1 MARPAKGGK
10 RIVLVSN
17 SLSTS
22 NQRDLP
28 RVREVLARYPH
39 VRHLE
44 GDNLPALFRQLET
57 FKTSP
62 PDLLL
67 LNGGDGTIHSALTF
81 LLNKKIFKKLPPI
94 AVLAGGMTNLV
105 AKDLGTGGRA
115 APVLERVLT
124 LYEAGEINRHLGR
137 RNLVRVDFEDGE
149 SPQYGLF
156 WGAALVTNA
165 ILYCRERLYPKGIKG
180 KPSQI
185 IAFLAM
191 ARSFFTGIE
200 REGSVTY
207 VPPATIRKKGG
218 TVREG
223 RYAGIMTTTLKH
235 LLFGTKAP
243 VKPGSLPFFTMDLK
257 VSALMASFYHGLR
270 GTVHQANADGI
281 SLTFEKKVTLEA
293 GVPFTMDGEVFT
305 PATGTAITLS
315 CAPALTF
322 VSFSGD

>member
-10 RIVLVSN
+10 RIVLISN

-22 NQRDLP
+22 NQRGLH
-28 RVREVLARYPH
+28 RVREVLARHPH

-57 FKTSP
+57 FKKNP
-62 PDLLL
+62 PDLLV

-81 LLNKKIFKKLPPI
+81 LLNRKIFKKLPPI

-124 LYEAGEINRHLGR
+124 LYEAGEIGSHLGR
-137 RNLVRVDFEDGE
+137 RHLVRVDFEDGE
-149 SPQYGLF
+149 SPQFGLF

-165 ILYCRERLYPKGIKG
+165 ILYCRERLYPRGIKG
-180 KPSQI
+180 LPSQVV
-185 IAFLAM
+185 AFLAM
-191 ARSFFTGIE
+191 ATSLITGNR
-200 REGSVTY
+200 REGSATY
-207 VPPATIRKKGG
+207 VPPATIRK
-218 TVREG
+218 G
-223 RYAGIMTTTLKH
+223 RGEVMQGQFGAIMTTTLKH

-243 VKPGSLPFFTMDLK
+243 ARPGTLPFFTMDLR
-257 VSALMASFYHGLR
+257 VSALLASFYHGLC
-270 GTVHQANADGI
+270 GTAHTAKAGGV